1 MKKYSSI
8 LVIFVFI
15 LMAFYNCKNESSQ
28 VNSETEINLEGLTL
42 NNKEKWVAN
51 EETHIGMQ
59 RIDSILKNSNATD
72 GKVLGNILSKETSYI
87 IKSCDM
93 KGKAHDQ
100 LHIVLVPI
108 LEIITDIKDKKNTPE
123 IDKKIESLKRYTQ
136 TYFKYF
142 KS

>member
-1 MKKYSSI
+1 MKKNI
-8 LVIFVFI
+8 LLIVFLSLNI
-15 LMAFYNCKNESSQ
+15 AFQSCKNESGQDIVGSKIQ
-28 VNSETEINLEGLTL
+28 LEGLTF
-42 NNKEKWVAN
+42 NNNEKWVAN

-59 RIDSILKNSNATD
+59 RIDSILKNNNATD
-72 GKVLGNILSKETSYI
+72 GNVLGNILSKETSYI

-108 LEIITDIKDKKNTPE
+108 LEIITDLKDEKNTAE
-123 IDKKIESLKRYTQ
+123 IDKKIKSLKQYTQ
-136 TYFKYF
+136 AYFKYF